1 MNGNRKTMTVVRG
14 VAGGNR
20 RRYALGALMWISW
33 WSLPAAIGL
42 VLQRAFDAISDRGA
56 ATVSVLGI
64 LAVLVAVE
72 TVRLVVF
79 YAGIHMWGRWWAGAQ
94 ALLRTN
100 LLRAQVV
107 SGGPGAG
114 IDSPEHGAAVATFRD
129 DVEDMTQL
137 TDLFVDLTGALGFAL
152 FAVAVMVRIDPL
164 LTLVVVLPLLAV
176 YGANVAFA
184 DRIRRVRKADREATA
199 RVTGY
204 LGDVFSAVLAVKV
217 AGAEAPAVRRLQQLN
232 GARLRTSVRDKV
244 LTDTL
249 DAFNGSTV
257 DVTIGLVLLLV
268 AGRMRSGSFTV
279 GDLALFSTYVSWL
292 AGLPRMAGFV
302 LTRHR
307 HAEVALT
314 RMAAMLPGD
323 DEREAVRY
331 RPLELDKEQAPPPR
345 PRASRPPAPAVRL
358 RNFSVRLGDDIV
370 VDALDL
376 DLPAGS
382 FTVVT
387 GRIGAGKTTL
397 LRGLLGLE
405 AGVSGTLEWNGMPVA
420 DLAAHMTPPRCAYVP
435 QVPRLFS
442 ASLLDNLTLGIVTS
456 DEQLLRALHL
466 AALDSDVKEMA
477 DGLHTPVGPRGV
489 RLSGGQLQRAAAARA
504 LAADASLLV
513 LDNLSSAL
521 DAGTEQRLWRR
532 LRQDREVTAAPR
544 TLLVVSHR
552 AAALAQADQ
561 VVHLDG
567 GRIVLVEQRRAAAR
581 A

>member
-1 MNGNRKTMTVVRG
+1 MTRKRKTMTVVRG
-14 VAGGNR
+14 VARSNL
-20 RRYALGALMWISW
+20 RRYLFGGLMWVSW
-33 WSLPAAIGL
+33 WSLPAALGL
-42 VLQRAFDAISDRGA
+42 VLQRAFDAIAGENTS
-56 ATVSVLGI
+56 TVSVVGV

-72 TVRLVVF
+72 VVRLVVF
-79 YAGIHMWGRWWAGAQ
+79 YIGISVWGRWWAGAQ
-94 ALLRTN
+94 ALQRTN

-114 IDSPEHGAAVATFRD
+114 AASPEHGAAVATFRD

-152 FAVAVMVRIDPL
+152 FAVAVMVRVDPL
-164 LTLVVVLPLLAV
+164 LTLVVVLPLIAV

-184 DRIRRVRKADREATA
+184 DRIRRVRKADREATS

-217 AGAEAPAVRRLQQLN
+217 AGAEAPAVRRLSELN
-232 GARLRTSVRDKV
+232 GARLKTSVRDKV

-279 GDLALFSTYVSWL
+279 GDLALFATYVSWL

-302 LTRHR
+302 LARHR
-307 HAEVALT
+307 HAEVALG
-314 RMAAMLPGD
+314 RMAAMLPGE
-323 DEREAVRY
+323 DEREAVRF
-331 RPLELDKEQAPPPR
+331 RPLQLDTFTVPAPR
-345 PRASRPPAPAVRL
+345 PRAARPAAPTVRI
-358 RNFSVRLGDDIV
+358 RDFTVVRGGDPV
-370 VDALDL
+370 VSGIDL
-376 DLPAGS
+376 ELPAGS
-382 FTVVT
+382 FTVLT

-405 AGVSGTLEWNGMPVA
+405 TDVTGTVEWDGDAVH
-420 DLAAHMTPPRCAYVP
+420 DLAAHMVPPRCAYVP

-442 ASLLDNLTLGIVTS
+442 ASLLDNLVLGRATS
-456 DEQLLRALHL
+456 QDALRRAVHL
-466 AALDSDVKEMA
+466 AALEGDVAEMERGF
-477 DGLHTPVGPRGV
+477 DTPVGPRGV

-504 LAADASLLV
+504 IAAESALLV
-513 LDNLSSAL
+513 LDDLSSAL
-521 DAGTEQRLWRR
+521 DAETEQRLWHR
-532 LRQDREVTAAPR
+532 LREERAGGAMR

-561 VVHLDG
+561 VVHVAD
-567 GRIVLVEQRRAAAR
+567 GRIAAIQRPKATVPS
-581 A
+581 

>member
-1 MNGNRKTMTVVRG
+1 MTRKRKTMTVVRG
-14 VAGGNR
+14 VARSNL
-20 RRYALGALMWISW
+20 RRYLFGGLMWVSW
-33 WSLPAAIGL
+33 WSLPAALGL
-42 VLQRAFDAISDRGA
+42 VLQRAFDAIAGENTS
-56 ATVSVLGI
+56 TVSVVGV

-72 TVRLVVF
+72 VVRLVVF
-79 YAGIHMWGRWWAGAQ
+79 YIGISVWGRWWAGAQ
-94 ALLRTN
+94 ALQRTN

-114 IDSPEHGAAVATFRD
+114 AASPEHGAAVATFRD

-152 FAVAVMVRIDPL
+152 FAVAVMVRVDPL
-164 LTLVVVLPLLAV
+164 LTLVVVLPLIAV

-184 DRIRRVRKADREATA
+184 DRIRRVRKADREATS

-217 AGAEAPAVRRLQQLN
+217 AGAEAPAVRRLSELN
-232 GARLRTSVRDKV
+232 GARLKTSVRDKV

-279 GDLALFSTYVSWL
+279 GDLALFATYVSWL

-302 LTRHR
+302 LARHR
-307 HAEVALT
+307 HAEVALG
-314 RMAAMLPGD
+314 RMAAMLPGE
-323 DEREAVRY
+323 DEREAVRF
-331 RPLELDKEQAPPPR
+331 RPLQLDTFTVPAPR
-345 PRASRPPAPAVRL
+345 PRAARPAAPTVRI
-358 RNFSVRLGDDIV
+358 RDFTVVRGGDPV
-370 VDALDL
+370 VSGIDL
-376 DLPAGS
+376 ELPAGS
-382 FTVVT
+382 FTVLT

-405 AGVSGTLEWNGMPVA
+405 TDVTGTVEWDGDAVH
-420 DLAAHMTPPRCAYVP
+420 DLAAHMVPPRCAYVP

-442 ASLLDNLTLGIVTS
+442 ASLLDNLVLGRATS
-456 DEQLLRALHL
+456 QDALRRAVHL
-466 AALDSDVKEMA
+466 AALEGDVAEMERGF
-477 DGLHTPVGPRGV
+477 DTPVGPRGV

-504 LAADASLLV
+504 IAAESALLV
-513 LDNLSSAL
+513 LDDLSSAL
-521 DAGTEQRLWRR
+521 DAETEQRLWHR
-532 LRQDREVTAAPR
+532 LREERAGGARR

-561 VVHLDG
+561 VVHVAD
-567 GRIVLVEQRRAAAR
+567 GRIAAIQRPKATVPS
-581 A
+581 